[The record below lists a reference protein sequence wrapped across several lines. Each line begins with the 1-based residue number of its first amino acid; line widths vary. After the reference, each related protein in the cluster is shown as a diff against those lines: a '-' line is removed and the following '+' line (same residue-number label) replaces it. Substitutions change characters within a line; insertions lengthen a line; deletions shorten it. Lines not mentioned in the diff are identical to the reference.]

1 MIETIHVGMSGLS
14 SFSRGL
20 RVIANNTANMNT
32 PGFKSSSLK
41 FADAFY
47 ASAANGGRSSVLGY
61 GVATHGTTLSFKP
74 GELRQTGNS
83 LDLALDGQGLFMLR
97 SPEGRITYTR
107 AGQFQFDKSG
117 VLVNRDTHAQVM
129 GTTEDGRMT
138 EISIAN
144 QRIASGRPTSVV
156 KFMGNLSSTAN
167 EQLVQGVRVLDSSG
181 VEHLL
186 TAKFTRTDGASPG
199 AWHLQLLDGTEE
211 IGTHSLQFE
220 NGRPTS
226 GSSKP
231 TFSYKPAGQS
241 VQSITLDFS
250 ADVTSYGSGSLS
262 TLAFSSQDGQVPA
275 ELTSMAFDQSG
286 VLIMT
291 YGNGQTVRGPR
302 LLLGRFDTT
311 DAVGSLGDNQ
321 FEALDGD
328 AWHWGA
334 AGGVFGAVR
343 SGYVEISNVDL
354 SQEFSDLIILQ
365 RGYQANSQVI
375 TSANEMLQELFSM
388 KGR

>member
-47 ASAANGGRSSVLGY
+47 ASSANSGRSSALGY
-61 GVATHGTTLSFKP
+61 GVVTNGTTLSFKP

-97 SPEGRITYTR
+97 GAEGRITYTR
-107 AGQFQFDKSG
+107 AGQFQFDKNG
-117 VLVNRDTHAQVM
+117 VLVSRDTQAHVM
-129 GTTEDGRMT
+129 GTGEDGRMT
-138 EISIAN
+138 EFSIAN
-144 QRIASGRPTSVV
+144 HRISAGRATSVV
-156 KFMGNLSSTAN
+156 KLMGNLSSTSN
-167 EQLVQGVRVLDSSG
+167 EQLIQGIRVLDAAG
-181 VEHLL
+181 VEHQL
-186 TAKFTRTDGASPG
+186 TAKLTSTDSTTPG
-199 AWHLQLLDGTEE
+199 TWQLQLLDGTDVV
-211 IGTHSLQFE
+211 GTQQLHFE

-226 GSSKP
+226 ASSKP
-231 TFSYKPAGQS
+231 VFSYKPAGQPA
-241 VQSITLDFS
+241 QSITLDLGT
-250 ADVTSYGSGSLS
+250 DVTSFASGNLS
-262 TLAFSSQDGQVPA
+262 TLAFSSQDGLAPA
-275 ELTSMAFDQSG
+275 ELTSVAFDQMG
-286 VLIMT
+286 VLVMT
-291 YGNGQTVRGPR
+291 YGNGQTVKGPR
-302 LLLGRFDTT
+302 LLLGRFDTP

-328 AWHWGA
+328 AWHSGA
-334 AGGVFGAVR
+334 AGGVFGTVR